1 MKTFIVSMVLFITM
15 MTLIIVNSLYVN
27 QTANTIMQMT
37 TSLPAPGCLDYSGR
51 ITSMER
57 LWEQHYSLL
66 NLTVSLND
74 LNKVADCISQ
84 LKAYSVNDNEQDF
97 ESTRQLLVNAIKN
110 LHRLEKLS
118 LDSIM

>member
-1 MKTFIVSMVLFITM
+1 MVT
-15 MTLIIVNSLYVN
+15 IIILNSVYIN
-27 QTANTIMQMT
+27 QTANMLIQITN
-37 TSLPAPGCLDYSGR
+37 SLPTPGCLDYNSR
-51 ITSMER
+51 ITNMER
-57 LWEQHYSLL
+57 QWKEHYSLL
-66 NLTVSLND
+66 CLTINLND

-97 ESTRQLLVNAIKN
+97 ESTRQLLINAIKN

>member
-15 MTLIIVNSLYVN
+15 MTHIIVNSLYVN

-37 TSLPAPGCLDYSGR
+37 TSLPAPGCLDYNGCM
-51 ITSMER
+51 TSMER